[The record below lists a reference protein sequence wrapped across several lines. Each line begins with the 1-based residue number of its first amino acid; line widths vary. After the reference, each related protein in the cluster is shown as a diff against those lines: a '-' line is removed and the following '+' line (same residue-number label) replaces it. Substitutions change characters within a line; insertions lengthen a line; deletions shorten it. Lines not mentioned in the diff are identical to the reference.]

1 MSLVPGLPPT
11 GRAAVRAG
19 IVGNYVDQINI
30 FLPVVALAPAL
41 ATLAGPHAGVTAG
54 AVVIVATLLGRPI
67 GAMLFGRRL
76 VAMVGSRIT
85 RLNPARALCVAL
97 ATALVLL
104 GATWLGLPVSTTHVA
119 VGGVFG
125 VGFYREWDERRTQR
139 SQREALPPEE
149 LHRRRLVRRTAVLR
163 TLAAWAVTVPI
174 SGSLAAAIAWAM
186 G

>member
-67 GAMLFGRRL
+67 GAMLFGRIADR
-76 VAMVGSRIT
+76 VGRT
-85 RLNPARALCVAL
+85 RTTQLAIGGTAFVVRAV
-97 ATALVLL
+97 TAQ
-104 GATWLGLPVSTTHVA
+104 SI
-119 VGGVFG
+119 
-125 VGFYREWDERRTQR
+125 RRT
-139 SQREALPPEE
+139 SSPG
-149 LHRRRLVRRTAVLR
+149 
-163 TLAAWAVTVPI
+163 W
-174 SGSLAAAIAWAM
+174 
-186 G
+186 

>member
-1 MSLVPGLPPT
+1 
-11 GRAAVRAG
+11 
-19 IVGNYVDQINI
+19 
-30 FLPVVALAPAL
+30 
-41 ATLAGPHAGVTAG
+41 
-54 AVVIVATLLGRPI
+54 
-67 GAMLFGRRL
+67 
-76 VAMVGSRIT
+76 MVGSRIT

-125 VGFYREWDERRTQR
+125 VGFYREWDERRLKR
-139 SQREALPPEE
+139 AARAPLPPEE
-149 LHRRRLVRRTAVLR
+149 LARRRLVRRGAVLR

-174 SGSLAAAIAWAM
+174 SGALAAVLALAM